1 MGKTKDNLVATYSIV
16 GLDPKTGEIGVATQ
30 SKFLGVRSCSSMG
43 ESKCRCSCHTI
54 VGKHKLGP

>member
-30 SKFLGVRSCSSMG
+30 SKFLGVG
-43 ESKCRCSCHTI
+43 A
-54 VGKHKLGP
+54 VVPG